1 MRNSER
7 VRPAGVAGRLVQAGA
22 AGLLL
27 LVLAGCASTVSWG
40 RYGNELNGLSA
51 EAWIEDIDA
60 LERDLVR
67 RHPEPFH
74 SVEEEVFS
82 ARLAQLRS
90 EAERIADG
98 RARADAM
105 VAGIHGALALLQ
117 EGHTTVDASP
127 SIQYPALIRRFRTA
141 EGEWEF
147 RVAYSDEA
155 LPEIRGRRILAIG
168 GLPPEQAL
176 ERVAAYASAERD
188 DGRVFFAQRLMA
200 DPRLMRGIG
209 IADEDGLL
217 LTVATPDGDV
227 DVLLEPQPVE
237 SLSLWSPDLSVIELQ
252 KDLERSLSF
261 RGSGRFW
268 YEIAGSTLY
277 FRYNSST
284 TDALSMMNEIID
296 LVEAGKVER
305 LVIDLRFNGG
315 GNSFPGTRF
324 VNRLS
329 ATAVGI
335 ERGRLYVMISENTF
349 SSAIMTAVDA
359 MAETEAILVGTPL
372 AAPVDSWGEV
382 RRFALPNSGLVIGH
396 STRYWDYTS
405 GKSLRLVDGVVRP
418 DPGWEAAWTF
428 DEWVAGYDPALELI
442 LAAERPK

>member
-7 VRPAGVAGRLVQAGA
+7 VRPAGIAGRLVQAGG

-117 EGHTTVDASP
+117 EGHTTVNASP

-442 LAAERPK
+442 LAAEIPK

>member
-7 VRPAGVAGRLVQAGA
+7 VRPAGIAGRLVQAGG